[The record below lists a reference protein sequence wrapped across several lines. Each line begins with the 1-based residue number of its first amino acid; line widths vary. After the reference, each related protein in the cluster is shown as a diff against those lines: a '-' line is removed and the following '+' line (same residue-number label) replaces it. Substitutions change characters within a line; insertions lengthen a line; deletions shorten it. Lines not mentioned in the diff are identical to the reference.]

1 MTGWVAGGALAL
13 AALLGAAPAALAQ
26 PLELKTPP
34 PESEKTGP
42 PRPLERDIRPMQPP
56 VPQEPAYVPGLSGE
70 TERGTRYGVSG
81 WTAPNP
87 PVGSRGAATPESSG
101 SAGFGFSVEWF

>member
-1 MTGWVAGGALAL
+1 MTGGLYVCVLT
-13 AALLGAAPAALAQ
+13 LLIVLRFAPAALAQ

-34 PESEKTGP
+34 PAPEKENV
-42 PRPLERDIRPMQPP
+42 PRSLERDIRPMQPA
-56 VPQEPAYVPGLSGE
+56 VPQKPGYIPGLSGE
-70 TERGTRYGVSG
+70 TDSGTRYGASG

-87 PVGSRGAATPESSG
+87 PVGSRGAADPESSG

>member
-1 MTGWVAGGALAL
+1 MTGRLLACALAL
-13 AALLGAAPAALAQ
+13 ASLLGAVPAAIAQ

-34 PESEKTGP
+34 STPENRNV
-42 PRPLERDIRPMQPP
+42 PRSLERDIRPTQPP
-56 VPQEPAYVPGLSGE
+56 VPHEPAYVPGLSGK
-70 TERGTRYGVSG
+70 TKSGARYGAAG

-87 PVGSRGAATPESSG
+87 PVGSRGAADPESSG